1 MPYFESGE
9 TSVHYRTTGA
19 GSTGLVFI
27 HGWYQTGSEAWIAL
41 ARNLKPGFKLFMPDL
56 PGHGLSDDVSPQFS
70 IATNAQLIEGFI
82 EHARKTYRLKK
93 VVLVGHS
100 YGAFATLD
108 VAARQNVV
116 LDAVV
121 AISAVDDYAPYVKR
135 LKHAL
140 WVPAFLAGIYYRI
153 QALLALFPYGDR
165 LHLYGGMPKL
175 LQPGKLAYGA
185 IKNHTLSIAN
195 SRAYMRAFL
204 TGKVLW
210 PEGRLKLP
218 LLLVYGERDV
228 LTPASHAHAINPHFA
243 KPELVVLPKSGHNVQ
258 ISAAEQLAKI
268 LGAFVEKSLRHAL
281 AGKHGSHVRR
291 R

>member
-9 TSVHYRTTGA
+9 SSVYYRTA
-19 GSTGLVFI
+19 GSGTTGLIFV
-27 HGWYQTGSEAWIAL
+27 HGWYQTGSEAWMSL

-56 PGHGLSDDVSPQFS
+56 PGHGLSDDVSPNFS
-70 IATNAQLIEGFI
+70 IASNAQLIESFI
-82 EHARKTYRLKK
+82 QQTRKTYRLKK
-93 VVLVGHS
+93 IVLIGHS

-108 VAARQNVV
+108 VAARQNVA

-140 WVPAFLAGIYYRI
+140 WVPAFLAGVYYRI
-153 QALLALFPYGDR
+153 LALLALFPYGDR
-165 LHLYGGMPKL
+165 LHLYGAMPES

-185 IKNHTLSIAN
+185 IKNHTLSVLN

-204 TGKVLW
+204 TGKVKW
-210 PEGRLKLP
+210 PAGRLKLP
-218 LLLVYGERDV
+218 LLLVYGERDS
-228 LTPASHAHAINPHFA
+228 LTPASHAHVIDPHFVSA
-243 KPELVVLPKSGHNVQ
+243 ELVVLPKSGHNVQ

-268 LGAFVEKSLRHAL
+268 LAGFVEKSLRRAVT
-281 AGKHGSHVRR
+281 GKHGSHVRR
-291 R
+291 N

>member
-1 MPYFESGE
+1 MPYFESSE
-9 TSVHYRTTGA
+9 SSVYYRTA
-19 GSTGLVFI
+19 GSGTTGLVFI
-27 HGWYQTGSEAWIAL
+27 HGWYQTGSEAWMSL
-41 ARNLKPGFKLFMPDL
+41 ARNLKPGFRLFMPDL
-56 PGHGLSDDVSPQFS
+56 PGHGLSGDVPSNFS
-70 IATNAQLIEGFI
+70 IATNARLIEGFI
-82 EHARKTYRLKK
+82 EHARKAYRLKK
-93 VVLVGHS
+93 IVLVGHS

-108 VAARQNVV
+108 VAARQNVA

-135 LKHAL
+135 LRHVL
-140 WVPAFLAGIYYRI
+140 WVPAFLAGVYYRI

-165 LHLYGGMPKL
+165 LHLYGSMPDT
-175 LQPGKLAYGA
+175 LQPGKLAYSA

-204 TGKVLW
+204 TGKVRW

-218 LLLVYGERDV
+218 LLLVYGERDA
-228 LTPASHAHAINPHFA
+228 LTPSSHARAIDPHFA
-243 KPELVVLPKSGHNVQ
+243 KPEVVVLPKSGHNVQ
-258 ISAAEQLAKI
+258 ISAAQPLAKI
-268 LGAFVEKSLRHAL
+268 LGPFVEKSLRHAL

>member
-9 TSVHYRTTGA
+9 TSVYYRTTGA

-116 LDAVV
+116 LDALV

-153 QALLALFPYGDR
+153 QALLALFLMATACIFMAACQSR
-165 LHLYGGMPKL
+165 C
-175 LQPGKLAYGA
+175 
-185 IKNHTLSIAN
+185 NRAN
-195 SRAYMRAFL
+195 SHMVQSKTIRSALRI
-204 TGKVLW
+204 
-210 PEGRLKLP
+210 
-218 LLLVYGERDV
+218 
-228 LTPASHAHAINPHFA
+228 HAHTCEHF
-243 KPELVVLPKSGHNVQ
+243 
-258 ISAAEQLAKI
+258 
-268 LGAFVEKSLRHAL
+268 
-281 AGKHGSHVRR
+281 
-291 R
+291 